1 LAKTWVQDVH
11 LFLKEQPLTMPEH
24 HDFQIRCSDDVHCK
38 SLYPTDEIFA
48 QSSITNA
55 YDLILTDPFIQPKKT
70 LPASNLTPFI
80 CREGCKHY
88 DGVTDA
94 TDGIF
99 KEFCCYG
106 RSYLI
111 KETRSCNHFEDKNPV
126 CNDED
131 GILRF

>member
-1 LAKTWVQDVH
+1 MATKDERGNIKRVLPLIIESWICCLAS
-11 LFLKEQPLTMPEH
+11 LTARSA
-24 HDFQIRCSDDVHCK
+24 FS
-38 SLYPTDEIFA
+38 
-48 QSSITNA
+48 
-55 YDLILTDPFIQPKKT
+55 TDPFFPIQKT
-70 LPASNLTPFI
+70 LPVGEFRPFI

-94 TDGIF
+94 RDGIF

-111 KETRSCNHFEDKNPV
+111 KGSSSCDHFEEKDTV
-126 CNDED
+126 HDDQD

>member
-1 LAKTWVQDVH
+1 MKSFHNHHPSQKT
-11 LFLKEQPLTMPEH
+11 
-24 HDFQIRCSDDVHCK
+24 
-38 SLYPTDEIFA
+38 
-48 QSSITNA
+48 
-55 YDLILTDPFIQPKKT
+55 TDPFFQPKKNVHK
-70 LPASNLTPFI
+70 SNLTPFI

-94 TDGIF
+94 RDAIF

-111 KETRSCNHFEDKNPV
+111 KGTRSCDHFEDKNPV
-126 CNDED
+126 YDDED